1 MLVNRNGSHF
11 HLTIPLQDHPPLQKD
26 SIATGTARETENIAT
41 ETETL
46 IIGTLV
52 TVTIRKTI
60 VTATE
65 ILAAVAAAAVAV
77 GTKGHLS
84 PPLPRLATTPTL
96 VGLVAVV
103 DDTNTIATGRETM
116 IVETGMGVIA
126 VGGGARTVIA
136 ITLPL
141 VMCTIPRGNTR
152 RGEGGTVA
160 VVAMAI
166 AAGRREE
173 EDMEA
178 IEVVGVAVG
187 VVIEEETGIDFPSL
201 EVSGV
206 YLGALT
212 CIVLNFHL

>member
-1 MLVNRNGSHF
+1 M
-11 HLTIPLQDHPPLQKD
+11 
-26 SIATGTARETENIAT
+26 RETENIAT

-52 TVTIRKTI
+52 TVTIRKII

-65 ILAAVAAAAVAV
+65 ILVAVAAAVAV

-84 PPLPRLATTPTL
+84 LPLPRLVTTPTL
-96 VGLVAVV
+96 VGLVVGV
-103 DDTNTIATGRETM
+103 DDTNTIVTGTETM

-126 VGGGARTVIA
+126 VGGGARTAIA

-141 VMCTIPRGNTR
+141 AMCTIPRGNTR

-160 VVAMAI
+160 VVATAI
-166 AAGRREE
+166 VAGRREE
-173 EDMEA
+173 DMEV

-187 VVIEEETGIDFPSL
+187 VVTGEETGADFPSL

-206 YLGALT
+206 YLANI
-212 CIVLNFHL
+212 IVGHLYY